1 MVSPNQIMTA
11 GGEIVP
17 PLIYDPLY
25 FGCPLTPLTHQDYF
39 VESTR
44 GFKHFIAKVT
54 IKDNLLYACTG
65 QAKES
70 DFSTVEGQLNRMV
83 DSFKVPA

>member
-1 MVSPNQIMTA
+1 MHN
-11 GGEIVP
+11 
-17 PLIYDPLY
+17 DR
-25 FGCPLTPLTHQDYF
+25 HRQDYY

-44 GFKHFIAKVT
+44 GFKHFLAKVT

-70 DFSTVEGQLNRMV
+70 DYPNVKEELEKMV
-83 DSFKVPA
+83 GSFRVPAL